1 MLPDSM
7 PENKNETPRA
17 RATRVPA
24 RQEPQRQ
31 RAQRMKTLA
40 ALANGIATDVSDL
53 FHSVKASLR
62 MSRADLP
69 DEHIVQDYLDQ
80 TLQGLGEAE
89 DLVSQLLALSQMN
102 DTAVQERMDLV
113 PPVKEVLSLAA
124 SSFPNGFTLRTRF
137 DETCAVMGN
146 RMQLQQLVAD
156 LVTNAG
162 QSMAGKWDE
171 HPTVLDVS
179 VQRVTA
185 DPDLAEQY
193 LHLDPGQYVHLAVSD
208 TGEGV
213 VPDGGEPSD
222 ESAAAAA
229 EEPPDAGLSPS
240 IAHDIVEAH
249 DGTLTVRHEPGEG
262 TTFNVYLPLATEAES
277 SSPDEPEPLPA
288 ETDRH
293 VLVVDDDETV
303 RTLEDIR
310 LSRLGCEVTRAADA
324 QEALEAVQKDAQAF
338 DVALIDYHMPDMNG
352 LELMHAL
359 RERECGASV
368 ALMTG
373 LSAQI
378 SEAKARIV
386 GIDRLLR
393 KPVESHELNELLT
406 QIG

>member
-1 MLPDSM
+1 
-7 PENKNETPRA
+7 
-17 RATRVPA
+17 
-24 RQEPQRQ
+24 
-31 RAQRMKTLA
+31 
-40 ALANGIATDVSDL
+40 
-53 FHSVKASLR
+53 

-89 DLVSQLLALSQMN
+89 DLVSQLLALSRM
-102 DTAVQERMDLV
+102 DSTAVQEHMDLV

-124 SSFPNGFTLRTRF
+124 SSFPNGLTLRTRF
-137 DETCAVMGN
+137 DEACGVVGN
-146 RMQLQQLVAD
+146 RVQLQQLVAD

-162 QSMAGKWDE
+162 QSMKGRWNE

-193 LHLDPGQYVHLAVSD
+193 LNLDPGQYVHLAVSD
-208 TGEGV
+208 TGDGV
-213 VPDGGEPSD
+213 MPGGAEPTD
-222 ESAAAAA
+222 EPAAAAA
-229 EEPPDAGLSPS
+229 EDRPDADSYSSVAQS
-240 IAHDIVEAH
+240 IVGAH

-262 TTFNVYLPLATEAES
+262 TTFNVYLPLATEAE
-277 SSPDEPEPLPA
+277 PPPADEPEPFAA

-310 LSRLGCEVTRAADA
+310 LSRLGCEVARAADA
-324 QEALEAVQKDAQAF
+324 QEALETVQEDRKAAF

-352 LELMHAL
+352 LELVHAL
-359 RERECGASV
+359 RENECRASV

-378 SEAKARIV
+378 SEAKARVV
-386 GIDRLLR
+386 GVDRLLR
-393 KPVESHELNELLT
+393 KPVESHELSAVLAQLGSGEVV
-406 QIG
+406 GE